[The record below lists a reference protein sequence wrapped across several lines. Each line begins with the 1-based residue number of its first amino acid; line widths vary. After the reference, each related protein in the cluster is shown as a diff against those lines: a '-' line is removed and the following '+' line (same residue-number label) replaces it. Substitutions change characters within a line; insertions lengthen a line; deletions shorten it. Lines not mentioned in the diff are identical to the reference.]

1 MNQRDPSSTN
11 LSVPESFSDGG
22 VPKWEWLSSLVAHS
36 HHLMGVTDIHGRLL
50 FVNQAGRSMLGLL
63 ESQSLDNTLIYN
75 FFEVDGKA
83 TFDQVV
89 LPTLAQNFQ
98 WTSETNLNPGRESE
112 AFPVTCFAYAF
123 PLGQLPTTEILWIV
137 QDRRNRASLNMQ
149 ISQRVQEHRVVA
161 ALAQEAIHVRW
172 LDLLRHAVSA
182 VANNLEAELVVIAQ
196 PIDNT
201 DKLHIVAKFDSISL
215 DLTVLAG
222 GPGSQAGYAIAS
234 GQPIIT
240 PDISE
245 EKRVDTTIVRGLG
258 LNSGMAVPIFQDDQP
273 WGALSIHT
281 LSKRQ
286 YTTDDLAFLES
297 IASVLSSA
305 QKRISTEREIRHQS
319 LHDSLTGLPN
329 RSLMLDRIQHTIDTL
344 KGSEHSASLLL
355 LDLDD
360 FKVLN
365 DSLGHQSGD
374 RLLEEVA
381 SRLTQLVDEGDTV
394 ARLGGDEFLILCE
407 NQESPMEALEL
418 SNRIRGSFKVPFQ
431 LEERS
436 VFANASIGIT
446 FATADSEVVELVRE
460 VDTAMYQ
467 AKQAGVGEIKI
478 YHQAMGEASQDRF
491 QLASDLH
498 DAIANEEL
506 RVAYQPIIELVSGEV
521 VAVEALCRW
530 DHPTRG
536 SIGPD
541 TFIKLAEQT
550 GQIRSLGRWV
560 LEKACREVKSLGSDH
575 RRIAL
580 RVNVSAIQLQDK
592 NFVAEVHHVLLTTGL
607 SGNLLGLE
615 ITEGINLHPGEE
627 TFMRLSELRDLGVEL
642 LVDDYGIGYSS
653 LSALLR
659 FSQMSALKID
669 KEFIQMT
676 LDQRHKSI
684 IESMVSLGHAIG
696 MKVVAEGVENEAQ
709 LQCVRMAGC
718 DYAQGF
724 MLGRP
729 VSFSDLKAQL
739 EFSEVIP

>member
-1 MNQRDPSSTN
+1 MNQGDPGITN
-11 LSVPESFSDGG
+11 LSASESLSEGEF
-22 VPKWEWLSSLVAHS
+22 PKWEWLSSLVGHS
-36 HHLMGVTDIHGRLL
+36 HHLMGVSDPNGHLL
-50 FVNQAGRSMLGLL
+50 FVNQAGRSMLGLRAN
-63 ESQSLDNTLIYN
+63 QALDNTFIYD
-75 FFEVDGKA
+75 FFEIDGQA
-83 TFDQVV
+83 MFNQVV
-89 LPTLAQNFQ
+89 LPTLDQNFH
-98 WTSETNLNPGRESE
+98 WSSEMSFNVGSDSET
-112 AFPVTCFAYAF
+112 FPVACFAYAF
-123 PLGQLPTTEILWIV
+123 PRGKLPVTEILWIV
-137 QDRRNRASLNMQ
+137 QDRRHRTSLNMQ
-149 ISQRVQEHRVVA
+149 ISQRVREHRVVA

-172 LDLLRHAVSA
+172 LDLLRHAVNA

-201 DKLHIVAKFDSISL
+201 DQLHVVAKFDSIAM
-215 DLTVLAG
+215 DVNVLAG

-245 EKRVDTTIVRGLG
+245 ENRVDTTIVRRLG
-258 LNSGMAVPIFQDDQP
+258 LNSGMAVPIFQDEQP

-329 RSLMLDRIQHTIDTL
+329 RSLMLDRIQHAIDTL
-344 KGSEHSASLLL
+344 KGSQETASLLL

-381 SRLTQLVDEGDTV
+381 SRLRVLVNESDTV

-407 NQESPMEALEL
+407 NRESPMEALDL
-418 SNRIRGSFKVPFQ
+418 SNRIRDSFKVPFQ
-431 LEERS
+431 LDERS
-436 VFANASIGIT
+436 IFATASIGIT
-446 FATADSEVVELVRE
+446 FVTSESEVVELVRE

-498 DAIANEEL
+498 DAIANGQL
-506 RVAYQPIIELVSGEV
+506 RVEYQPIIELIGGEA

-560 LEKACREVKSLGSDH
+560 LEVACRQVRSLQSKNS
-575 RRIAL
+575 RIAL
-580 RVNVSAIQLQDK
+580 RVNVSAIQLQDR
-592 NFVAEVHHVLLTTGL
+592 NFVAEVHQILLSTGL
-607 SGNLLGLE
+607 PGNLLGLE
-615 ITEGINLHPGEE
+615 ITEGINLHHGEE
-627 TFMRLSELRDLGVEL
+627 TFKTLSELRELGVEL

-653 LSALLR
+653 LSSLLR

-696 MKVVAEGVENEAQ
+696 MKVVAEGVENEEQ

-729 VSFSDLKAQL
+729 VSLDDLKAQL
-739 EFSEVIP
+739 EFSGD